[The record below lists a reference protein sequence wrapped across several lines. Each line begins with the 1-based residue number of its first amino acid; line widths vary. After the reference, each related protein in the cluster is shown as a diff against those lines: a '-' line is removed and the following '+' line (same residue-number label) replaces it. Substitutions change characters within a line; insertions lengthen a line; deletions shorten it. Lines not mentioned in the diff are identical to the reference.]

1 MILKASLSIIIIGIL
16 YLSLT
21 PTETLTVGNDKIS
34 HFIAYSCLMLNIG
47 LIQLPS
53 IKKLRTGIIA
63 ALLLGCLVEVIQHFV
78 PGRFMSFGDV
88 IANTMEES
96 MVGYFADTKI
106 NLFIGVAINSPEQ
119 IIEEYAKGELRSN
132 TNTLKK

>member
-1 MILKASLSIIIIGIL
+1 MTFLKITLTLIVIGIL

-34 HFIAYSCLMLNIG
+34 HFIAYSCLMWNIG

-53 IKKLRTGIIA
+53 KKKLRIGIIA
-63 ALLLGCLVEVIQHFV
+63 ALSLGCLVEVIQHFV

-88 IANTMEES
+88 IANS
-96 MVGYFADTKI
+96 
-106 NLFIGVAINSPEQ
+106 IGVAIGCLIALLLYKPIQ
-119 IIEEYAKGELRSN
+119 HWLRK
-132 TNTLKK
+132 LKL